1 MKKLDPSGAGKKP
14 AMKLPMRPGAPKLG
28 AQKLPGKAR
37 PAQAP
42 KAFALK
48 QLKKFKAEARKRN
61 K

>member
-1 MKKLDPSGAGKKP
+1 MKKPYDP
-14 AMKLPMRPGAPKLG
+14 
-28 AQKLPGKAR
+28 AR

-48 QLKKFKAEARKRN
+48 QLKKFKTEARGRN